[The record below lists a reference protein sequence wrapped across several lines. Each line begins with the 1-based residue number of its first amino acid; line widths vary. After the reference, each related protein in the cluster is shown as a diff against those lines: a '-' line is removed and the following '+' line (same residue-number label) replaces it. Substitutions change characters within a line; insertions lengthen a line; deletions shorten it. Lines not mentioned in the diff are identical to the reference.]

1 MRPPWTRIWSLT
13 LSTSSPHTH
22 TRDGAKTHVSP
33 SVIPPHCGATGNDVD
48 GSCSGPGGTFVPDT
62 LSLGVPTRQRG
73 PLRQAGWDSGSTA
86 SSRAARGPR
95 RTGRPR
101 AARGSHLQG
110 HKPQRWGWPSD
121 PPLGAACE
129 CGLPGRAGGAADRPP
144 PPGGNAGKYPLCLRS
159 WAERPH
165 WPRPL
170 VAGHGDRR
178 LSALSSAAQRPG
190 TSHTARPATLKC
202 PRAGGALPAARQPC
216 DLPRG
221 WGAALRAW

>member
-1 MRPPWTRIWSLT
+1 M
-13 LSTSSPHTH
+13 
-22 TRDGAKTHVSP
+22 
-33 SVIPPHCGATGNDVD
+33 C
-48 GSCSGPGGTFVPDT
+48 
-62 LSLGVPTRQRG
+62 
-73 PLRQAGWDSGSTA
+73 
-86 SSRAARGPR
+86 
-95 RTGRPR
+95 
-101 AARGSHLQG
+101 
-110 HKPQRWGWPSD
+110 
-121 PPLGAACE
+121 PPLSSLPTVAPLGTTWMGA
-129 CGLPGRAGGAADRPP
+129 AADREGPSSRIPSPWGFPLDSGDPCGRRGGTAGALQAAGRPGGPEGQEGPGRPGAPTSRATSLRGGAGQATLLWGLLVSVGSRGELGVQLTAP

-190 TSHTARPATLKC
+190 ASHTARPATLKC